1 MKTLPVRK
9 IGQNQDF
16 PLISVAAAS
25 IGWILFI
32 QFFGVEVINE
42 STLFTRQQN
51 APSLQGNHKNLK
63 IELVTEGLYSPTSMA
78 FVDDNKILVLEKN
91 TGLVR
96 LISDGVLQKL
106 PVSKLPVD
114 TKGERG
120 LLGIAVLDNNNSGNN
135 DRYYQSEKTL
145 ADYHNY
151 ADTKNFKKM
160 LNDSSTAP
168 SAVNTSVF
176 LYFTESNNNSTN
188 DEQLR
193 NRIYKYEWN
202 GQTLRNPT
210 LILDLPAIPGP
221 YHNGGKLIISPDHYL
236 YAVIGDLIAL
246 GPLQNSKGDIQNHYD
261 TSVIYRLNPEDGSP
275 AKNNPFSHIPRNMT
289 GSTELPLH
297 LGSYYAYGIRNSFG
311 ITFDP
316 VTSSLWDTENGEDKY
331 DEINVVKPGFN
342 SGWAKIMGPLSR
354 NHNNITRGDLVNF
367 PGSYYSDPVFSWYLA
382 IGITDIEFLKSSKL
396 GDKYKNNLFVGDINN
411 GNLYYFEV
419 NESRTGLKLEN
430 DDSKG
435 LKDMVAD
442 NKNELSE
449 IIFGSGFK
457 GITDIQ
463 TGHDGYLYILSYLD
477 GKLYRIVAS

>member
-9 IGQNQDF
+9 ICQNQEF

-63 IELVTEGLYSPTSMA
+63 IELVTEGLSSPTSMA

-106 PVSKLPVD
+106 PVLKLPVD

-120 LLGIAVLDNNNSGNN
+120 LLGIAVLDNNKNSHN
-135 DRYYQSEKTL
+135 DSYYQFEKTL

-151 ADTKNFKKM
+151 ANTNFKKM
-160 LNDSSTAP
+160 LNASSTAP
-168 SAVNTSVF
+168 SAVNASVF
-176 LYFTESNNNSTN
+176 LYFTESNNSTN
-188 DEQLR
+188 NEQLR

-210 LILDLPAIPGP
+210 LILDLPASPDP
-221 YHNGGKLIISPDHYL
+221 YHNGGKLIIGPDHYI
-236 YAVIGDLIAL
+236 YTVIGDLGGPKTQAQNDNTGPPADGTGGILRITQDGKSVSDPPL
-246 GPLQNSKGDIQNHYD
+246 GKKYPLK
-261 TSVIYRLNPEDGSP
+261 L
-275 AKNNPFSHIPRNMT
+275 
-289 GSTELPLH
+289 
-297 LGSYYAYGIRNSFG
+297 YYAYGIRNSFG
-311 ITFDP
+311 IDFDP
-316 VTSSLWDTENGEDKY
+316 VNGNLWDTKNGEDKY

-342 SGWAKIMGPLSR
+342 SGWVKIMGPLSR
-354 NHNNITRGDLVNF
+354 NLNDVIKGGLVNF
-367 PGSYYSDPVFSWYLA
+367 PGSYYSDPVFSWYHS

-396 GDKYKNNLFVGDINN
+396 GEKYKNNLFVGDINN

-419 NESRTGLKLEN
+419 SESRTGLKLDYN
-430 DDSKG
+430 NDSKG

-442 NKNELSE
+442 NKNEQSE
-449 IIFGSGFK
+449 IILGSGFK

-463 TGHDGYLYILSYLD
+463 TGPDGYLYILTYLD
-477 GKLYRIVAS
+477 GKLYRIVPS